1 MGIACRTAE
10 TGTDERVGAAIWLCM
25 LMVFMV
31 NAKLLVTFTVRSIDS
46 LIKADSVSAGKGT
59 TRY

>member
-10 TGTDERVGAAIWLCM
+10 TGTDERIGAAIWLCM

-31 NAKLLVTFTVRSIDS
+31 NAILLVTFYSAID
-46 LIKADSVSAGKGT
+46 
-59 TRY
+59 